1 MICVANYS
9 VKPFVMNVLIVWIYF
24 LMYMLGLALAPNLAR
39 VILIPIYSGLG
50 TTMFCFDYVHA
61 KMNQI

>member
-1 MICVANYS
+1 MCSKLFCKAVCDEFSDCMDI
-9 VKPFVMNVLIVWIYF
+9 F

-39 VILIPIYSGLG
+39 VINIPIYSGVG